1 MLSIDLGIGLTS
13 IAVAV
18 RQATNYATTW
28 SFAAYA
34 QANGGALP
42 GPWADVRRTGTATYE
57 NASGVITTLPDL
69 GGGTYAARVQY
80 SGGTA
85 RGMLNEGQATN
96 LLKYSEDFSNAA
108 WTRLGTT
115 EVVNSISAPDGAS
128 TADKLT
134 DTSAATTARFT
145 YQTLTKAA
153 AAITYTLSA
162 FVKAAEYGVV
172 NLFLGNGVQYYGKSI
187 NISDGTIT
195 TIAGSGTFTFVSAT
209 RVALGNGWYRVSLT
223 CTSDTNTSLLGFVG
237 QTPTAG
243 GYTYAGTAGSGIY
256 VWGAQL
262 EAGSAAT
269 SYVPT
274 GAGTV
279 VRAADSAGVFLTS
292 TALSAAFPGGVTAP
306 WTTVFQYRKGY
317 SVSSDETLFA
327 LSAGSSAGSTNL
339 LALQTNGTQ
348 AQSVHS
354 GGSGTLSGTLVHDG
368 ATVNKVAVS
377 VDPSA
382 VGPELVTNG
391 GFASSSGWNLPGV
404 GTNAISG
411 GVASLSGASGYLYR
425 TGTAITSGKW
435 YRVSFTVSGYSAGTV
450 RPYIQASPVFGS
462 NVSAN
467 GSHVQY
473 LLATATSANTEIGFN
488 VSGFSGSVDDLSIT
502 EVTAKMS
509 ISVNGAAAVETTGI
523 AFTGAGVTHLIPGA
537 RTTGGSTPVAAME
550 IYDWRNVNTAYT
562 TGASLQALSA

>member
-80 SGGTA
+80 RSGTA
-85 RGMLNEGQATN
+85 RGLLIEGQTTN
-96 LLKYSEDFSNAA
+96 LWL
-108 WTRLGTT
+108 
-115 EVVNSISAPDGAS
+115 NSATPATQSF
-128 TADKLT
+128 T
-134 DTSAATTARFT
+134 TTA
-145 YQTLTKAA
+145 QS
-153 AAITYTLSA
+153 YTLS
-162 FVKAAEYGVV
+162 VYGTV
-172 NLFLGNGVQYYGKSI
+172 
-187 NISDGTIT
+187 TIT
-195 TIAGSGTFTFVSAT
+195 LSGTATGTLTATGAAGVRSTLTFTA
-209 RVALGNGWYRVSLT
+209 
-223 CTSDTNTSLLGFVG
+223 
-237 QTPTAG
+237 TAG
-243 GYTYAGTAGSGIY
+243 TLTATVSGLTTGSK
-256 VWGAQL
+256 AQL

-274 GAGTV
+274 AGSAV

-292 TALSAAFPGGVTAP
+292 SALSAAFPGGVGQP
-306 WTTVFQYRKGY
+306 WTTVFQYIKGY

-348 AQSVHS
+348 AQAVHS

-391 GFASSSGWNLPGV
+391 GFASSAGWTLPGV

-523 AFTGAGVTHLIPGA
+523 AFTGSGTTHLIPGA
-537 RTTGGSTPVAAME
+537 RTTGGSTPVLGME
-550 IYDWRNVNTAYT
+550 IYDWRNVNTSYT